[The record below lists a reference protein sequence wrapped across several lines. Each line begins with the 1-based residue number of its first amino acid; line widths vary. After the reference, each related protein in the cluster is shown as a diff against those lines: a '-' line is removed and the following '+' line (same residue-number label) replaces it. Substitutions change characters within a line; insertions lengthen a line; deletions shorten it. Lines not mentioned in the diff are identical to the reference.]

1 MRTLEHN
8 SEPGNP
14 IQVSIVAR
22 DRNDG
27 HMLRRMLEQS
37 REFAT
42 AGVFGSA
49 NEALEQVRRVHT
61 QVLMMDIRLPERT
74 AQRLCL

>member
-1 MRTLEHN
+1 
-8 SEPGNP
+8 
-14 IQVSIVAR
+14 
-22 DRNDG
+22 
-27 HMLRRMLEQS
+27 MLRRMLEQS